1 MAQQT
6 ANEVLDSLHVDDLIH
21 NMKILVKEK
30 IPLRVI
36 ARNVGLSL
44 RQLKYVMKKHNIR
57 ARLFSII
64 SDEEL
69 DLLTTEILKLHPTI
83 SKCNLINS

>member
-1 MAQQT
+1 
-6 ANEVLDSLHVDDLIH
+6 VLYSLHVGDLIH
-21 NMKILVKEK
+21 NIKILVKEK

-36 ARNVGLSL
+36 ARNVGLSW

-57 ARLFSII
+57 ARLFHTI

-69 DLLTTEILKLHPTI
+69 DLLSTEILKLHPTI
-83 SKCNLINS
+83 GKCNIINSFKD